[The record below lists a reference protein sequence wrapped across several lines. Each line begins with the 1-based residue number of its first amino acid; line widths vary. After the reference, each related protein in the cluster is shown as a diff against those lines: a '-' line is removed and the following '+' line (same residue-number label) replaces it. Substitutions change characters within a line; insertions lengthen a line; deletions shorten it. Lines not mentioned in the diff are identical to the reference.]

1 VDPMNDLVAIA
12 IAIACFAAIFA
23 VWYGMERV

>member
-1 VDPMNDLVAIA
+1 VDCMNDLVAIA
-12 IAIACFAAIFA
+12 IAIACFASIFA

>member
-1 VDPMNDLVAIA
+1 VEGMNDLIAIA
-12 IAIACFAAIFA
+12 IAVACFAAIFA